1 MPATTPELPR
11 ILVVDDELAIR
22 RLLALGLDA
31 FGYVVDEATSGEEA
45 LSRARATPPAAVVL
59 DLGLPDM
66 DGSEVIGRLREWSR
80 VPIVV
85 LSVRDDEAG
94 KIAALDG
101 GADDYVTNPFRMGEL
116 MARIR
121 VAIRRHADD
130 RSTARFAAGGLSID
144 LAGRSVALDGAPVR
158 LTPKEYDLLRVL
170 VLNAGRIVTHGQLL
184 AAIWPES
191 PGAELQKLRVL
202 VGQLRRKLERDP
214 AEPRYIIAEP
224 GIGYRM
230 EAPAE

>member
-1 MPATTPELPR
+1 MPAPTPELPR

-45 LSRARATPPAAVVL
+45 LRRARTAPPSAVVL

-66 DGSEVIGRLREWSR
+66 EGTEVIGRLREWSQ

-101 GADDYVTNPFRMGEL
+101 GADDYVTKPFSMGEL

-130 RSTARFAAGGLSID
+130 RSTSRFEAGALSVD
-144 LAGRSVALDGAPVR
+144 LAGRNVALDGAPVR
-158 LTPKEYDLLRVL
+158 LTPKEYDLLRLL
-170 VLNAGRIVTHGQLL
+170 VLHAGRIVTHRQLL

-191 PGAELQKLRVL
+191 PGSELQKLRVL
-202 VGQLRRKLERDP
+202 VGQLRRKLEPDP

-230 EAPAE
+230 EAPSE

>member
-1 MPATTPELPR
+1 MTHRARRRMPAPTPELPR

-45 LSRARATPPAAVVL
+45 LRRARATPPSAVVL

-66 DGSEVIGRLREWSR
+66 EGTEVIGRLREWSQ

-101 GADDYVTNPFRMGEL
+101 GADDYVTKPFSMGEL

-130 RSTARFAAGGLSID
+130 RSTSRFEAGALSVD
-144 LAGRSVALDGAPVR
+144 LAGRNVALAGAPVR
-158 LTPKEYDLLRVL
+158 LTPKEYDLLRLL
-170 VLNAGRIVTHGQLL
+170 VLNAGRIVTHRQLL
-184 AAIWPES
+184 A
-191 PGAELQKLRVL
+191 
-202 VGQLRRKLERDP
+202 
-214 AEPRYIIAEP
+214 
-224 GIGYRM
+224 
-230 EAPAE
+230 